1 MTIAAAAFLLLGPAT
16 ANGPGSLKLL
26 QVVSIQPSERWM
38 CEMRNSSIRPLT
50 EAATLLTEARA
61 S

>member
-1 MTIAAAAFLLLGPAT
+1 
-16 ANGPGSLKLL
+16 LL

-38 CEMRNSSIRPLT
+38 CEMRNPSIRPLT
-50 EAATLLTEARA
+50 GAATLLTDARA